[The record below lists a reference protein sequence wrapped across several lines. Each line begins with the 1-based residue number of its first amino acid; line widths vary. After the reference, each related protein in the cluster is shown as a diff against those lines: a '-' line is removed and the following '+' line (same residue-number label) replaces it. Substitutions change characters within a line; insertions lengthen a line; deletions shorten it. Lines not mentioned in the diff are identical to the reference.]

1 MWTAPTLLLAIDR
14 AVTGLTPDDVMD
26 ALRRG
31 DPPIMVRVRR
41 GELLV
46 DPHCLRGDEASLVAR
61 RLREEL
67 LRPLGRP

>member
-1 MWTAPTLLLAIDR
+1 
-14 AVTGLTPDDVMD
+14 MD

-31 DPPIMVRVRR
+31 EPPILVPVSR

-46 DPHCLRGDEASLVAR
+46 DPHCLRGDEAGIVAR

-67 LRPLGRP
+67 LRRPVRA